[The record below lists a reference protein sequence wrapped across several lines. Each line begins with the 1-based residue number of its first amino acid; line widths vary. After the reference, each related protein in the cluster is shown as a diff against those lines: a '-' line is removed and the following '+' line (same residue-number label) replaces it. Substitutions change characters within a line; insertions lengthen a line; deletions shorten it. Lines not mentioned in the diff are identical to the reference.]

1 MSIYCQVYQTLEH
14 QMVVAEA
21 AQRLRLPLISKDG
34 EVHDEDIEK
43 LSVVSRSSLDSTSTS
58 AMINSSMNSSNYT
71 TPNSSV
77 SGANSSLAAMDPV
90 EPGVG
95 GVPSR
100 FLGITP
106 SYLWQ
111 TQHQQTPLSVVRYV
125 TIYSS
130 QLPSILFL

>member
-34 EVHDEDIEK
+34 EVHDEEIEK

-58 AMINSSMNSSNYT
+58 GVINSSMNSSNYT
-71 TPNSSV
+71 TPSSSV
-77 SGANSSLAAMDPV
+77 SGVNYSLASMDPV

-95 GVPSR
+95 GVPNR

-106 SYLWQ
+106 AYLWQ
-111 TQHQQTPLSVVRYV
+111 TQHQQTPLSVV
-125 TIYSS
+125 
-130 QLPSILFL
+130 